1 MAAITVGGERFS
13 DSPRSN
19 GAGSAIL
26 PAGGDGDGV
35 EFALGVLVV
44 EGRLPVMPRRMA
56 LITAYASSVDEERY
70 HDTVCVCSAAIG
82 LCWSGLNVG
91 HWRRDFG
98 RDLIDYG
105 EAVQDALM
113 KRGVDFGDIDEAG
126 RDLLFRIIES
136 IPSQAEVDEE
146 REDFTDRR
154 PDDSDETPAA
164 ESPAAEAVEPIE

>member
-1 MAAITVGGERFS
+1 VAAITVGGERFS
-13 DSPRSN
+13 DSPSN
-19 GAGSAIL
+19 GVVGSAIL

-56 LITAYASSVDEERY
+56 LITAYASSVEDERY
-70 HDTVCVCSAAIG
+70 QDTVCVCSAAIG
-82 LCWSGLNVG
+82 LCWPGLNVG

-113 KRGVDFGDIDEAG
+113 KRGVDFGDIDATG
-126 RDLLFRIIES
+126 RDLLFKILES

-154 PDDSDETPAA
+154 PDDSDGTPTA